1 MKFSKI
7 LFLTLYCL
15 FLSNDTFAQQGNFHD
30 SRDKVTVSVQVNP
43 KNVVVGSDAIIAVIL
58 EHEEHWHTHTHNLQV
73 PEALGDPED
82 YIATEIAFEL
92 PEGSPLTLHDG
103 YIQWPEPTVVN
114 VGFAGTPVD
123 YDVFSDKAVIFI
135 PVTIASDAKFGEAP
149 FTIKPVFQACDD
161 TTCLAPTPQPDGWGW
176 DEYGFTKT
184 INIVAAGNSTR
195 SDFETTPSNIFD
207 NFDATVFADIHAG
220 VKAPNNSEINF
231 DAFGLT
237 FSLSADGPIGLLL
250 LLLVAMGG
258 GFLLNLTPCVLPVIP
273 IKIMGLSAS
282 AGNRKKT
289 FILGV
294 WMMFGVMAL
303 WILLG
308 AAIALIAGFT
318 AINQLFQ
325 YPVFTIILG
334 LFIGIMA
341 IGMGGLFSIR
351 LPNTV
356 YKINPKHDSWFGSF
370 LFGVMTA
377 VLSTPCTA
385 PFMGAAAAWAATQS
399 PALTLTVFGSIGFG
413 MAFPYLILA
422 AFPKLVEKMPKA
434 GEASEVIKQVMG
446 LLMLAAAAYFLGV
459 GLSGLMQ
466 QEGAP
471 PSRLY
476 LWIVATCVAASG
488 IWLAWRTIRI
498 AKSTTMKI
506 IFVSIGILIS
516 AGSVFGG
523 ILLTEKGSID
533 WEYYTPEILTEKLA
547 EGDVVVLEFTAEWC
561 LNCKALESTVL
572 QNARVVE
579 AFEADDVTPIKVDLT
594 GNNVSGNALLNKVG
608 GLRIPLLIIM
618 GPDGEEDFRGDFYTV
633 DQVLEAIKKSRG
645 NE

>member
-1 MKFSKI
+1 MKFSRT

-15 FLSNDTFAQQGNFHD
+15 FFSNASFAQEGNFND
-30 SRDKVTVSVQVNP
+30 SRDKVTVSVQISPENATA
-43 KNVVVGSDAIIAVIL
+43 GSDAIIAVIL
-58 EHEEHWHTHTHNLQV
+58 EHDKHWHSHTNDPQV
-73 PEALGDPED
+73 PEALGDPEN

-92 PEGSPLTLHDG
+92 PEGSPLTLHGG
-103 YIQWPEPTVVN
+103 YIQWPAPTTVM
-114 VGFAGTPVD
+114 VGFVGTSVN
-123 YDVFSDKAVIFI
+123 YDVFSDKAVIYI
-135 PVTIASDAKFGEAP
+135 PVTIASDANLGEAS
-149 FTIKPVFQACDD
+149 FTIKPIFQACDD
-161 TTCLAPTPQPDGWGW
+161 TTCQRATPRPSEDRW
-176 DEYGFTKT
+176 DEYGITET
-184 INIVAAGNSTR
+184 INIVAAKQNAA
-195 SDFETTPSNIFD
+195 TTSSKTFD
-207 NFDATVFADIHAG
+207 NFDATVFANIHAG
-220 VKAPNNSEINF
+220 VEAPSNNEIKF
-231 DAFGLT
+231 DAFGLK
-237 FSLSADGPIGLLL
+237 FSLSADGPTGLYL

-289 FILGV
+289 LLLGI

-325 YPVFTIILG
+325 YPAFTIILG
-334 LFIGIMA
+334 IFIGVMA

-351 LPNTV
+351 LPNAV
-356 YKINPKHDSWFGSF
+356 YKVNPKHDSWFGSF

-399 PALTLTVFGSIGFG
+399 PILTLIVFGSIGFG

-422 AFPKLVEKMPKA
+422 AFPHLVEKMPRA
-434 GEASEVIKQVMG
+434 GAASEIIKQVMG

-471 PSRLY
+471 PSRFY
-476 LWIVATCVAASG
+476 LWIVAACVAASG
-488 IWLAWRTIRI
+488 IWMAWRTLRV
-498 AKSTTMKI
+498 AKTPTPKI
-506 IFVSIGILIS
+506 IFGILGVIITAS
-516 AGSVFGG
+516 SVFGG
-523 ILLTEKGSID
+523 IRLTEKGPID
-533 WEYYTPEILTEKLA
+533 WEYYTPEILAEKLA

-572 QNARVVE
+572 HSARVVE
-579 AFEADDVTPIKVDLT
+579 AFDADDVTPIKIDLT
-594 GNNVSGNALLNKVG
+594 GNNVSGNALLNEVG

-633 DQVLEAIKKSRG
+633 NQVLEAIQKSRG